1 MILQALADYYRRKAA
16 DPDPNERLAPQ
27 GFEWKEIFF
36 ILEIDRDGKLVQIED
51 TREVQ
56 GKREV
61 GRRFLVP
68 LAVKKSVNVEANLL
82 WGRAEYVLGLPDPKK
97 LAGKAGER
105 GEATYKKR
113 VAEAA
118 RAFVARIEALPE
130 STRADTGVQ
139 AVRRFLEHRDLG
151 RAKGSE
157 ALHEIT
163 EANPNLA
170 FRLNGDPD
178 LVCQREAVVAAIAS
192 GGTGDGERGVCL
204 VTGEH
209 GLIERLHPAIKGVWG
224 AQPSGA
230 NVVSFNLPPFDSY
243 AKEQGANAPV
253 GRNAAFAYTTALN
266 HLLGRDS
273 PQRLQVGD
281 ASTVFWAE
289 RPLPLETQI
298 VDIFGEPP
306 KDDPD
311 RGTKAVRSLYR
322 AIETGALAAEAG
334 AARFFVLGLAPN
346 AARIA
351 VRFWHVG
358 TVADLAHRIRQHF
371 DDLEIVRPDWA
382 PAYPSL
388 LRLMS
393 TTAVQGAADNIQPNL
408 AGDTMR
414 SILTGVPFP
423 ATLLQSALRRC
434 RAERQVPPVRA
445 ALVKACINRET
456 RYGNPAIKEELKVSL
471 DPENP
476 NVGYRLGRLFAVL
489 EKAQE
494 EANPGI
500 NATIRDRFYG
510 SASSTPV
517 SVFPNLM
524 RLKNHHLAKLENR
537 GRAVNLERLIGEIMA
552 GIADFPAHLAL
563 LDQGRFAVGYYH
575 QRQVITAGR
584 TPPGRTTDHGSREPL

>member
-1 MILQALADYYRRKAA
+1 MILQALA
-16 DPDPNERLAPQ
+16 E
-27 GFEWKEIFF
+27 GFEWKEIPF

-56 GKREV
+56 GKRKV

-82 WGRAEYVLGLPDPKK
+82 WGSAEYVLGLLDPKK

-118 RAFVARIEALPE
+118 RAFVARIEALPQ
-130 STRADTGVQ
+130 STRADAGVQ

-151 RAKGSE
+151 PAKGSA
-157 ALHEIT
+157 ALHEVS
-163 EANPNLA
+163 EANPNVA

-192 GGTGDGERGVCL
+192 GGNDGGERGVCL

-209 GLIERLHPAIKGVWG
+209 GPIQRLHPAIKGVWG

-266 HLLGRDS
+266 HLLRRDS
-273 PQRLQVGD
+273 PQRLQIGD

-289 RPLPLETQI
+289 RPSELETQI

-311 RGTKAVRSLYR
+311 RRMKTVRSLYR
-322 AIETGALAAEAG
+322 AIETGALAADAG
-334 AARFFVLGLAPN
+334 ATRFFVLGLAPN

-393 TTAVQGAADNIQPNL
+393 TTAIQGAADNIQPNL

-414 SILTGVPFP
+414 SILEGSPFP

-434 RAERQVPPVRA
+434 RAEQAKRDARTNKQLPNVPPERA
-445 ALVKACINRET
+445 ALIKACINRET
-456 RYGNPAIKEELKVSL
+456 RYRNPAIKEELKVSL
-471 DPENP
+471 DPENQ

-494 EANPGI
+494 EANPGV

-537 GRAVNLERLIGEIMA
+537 GRAVNLERLIGEIVA

-563 LDQGRFAVGYYH
+563 PDQGRFAVGYYH
-575 QRQVITAGR
+575 QRQDFYGR
-584 TPPGRTTDHGSREPL
+584 ADSARKDD